1 MSKRVFKLSLIIAIL
16 AVFVS
21 GCTLPW
27 QKKVA
32 NNANSGNSA
41 NTAVEDN
48 SSSTK
53 QLKKFGNYDELKK
66 FLQENNTGN
75 LGFSSGA
82 TRSAVTSMATN
93 ETISSALSDSST
105 TNTANN
111 YSLTNNQVAGVDE
124 ADIIKTEGTYIYALV
139 RNELKIIKASP
150 AADAAVIS
158 TITFKSRPQD
168 IFISGTNLVVF
179 GSDDQISTLEDYQ
192 SFRRQNSYTFFK
204 VFDLSNPTNPTLVRD
219 LDFEGSYTDARL
231 VGDYVYLFTNSSSN
245 YIEGEPLVPRVID
258 GGTVLSSDCAAS
270 EKCFA
275 PDVFYFDIPYDSY
288 NFSNITAINIK
299 DNAEAISGQSYL
311 MNYGQNLYVSP
322 NNIYVT
328 YTETVNEYDLEQTVK
343 RELVFSKLSADD
355 QNKIT
360 AIEEAA
366 DYILSTSEKKIK
378 VSNIVDNYLSNLS
391 TDEQAAIQTS
401 IDEGLKQKLTEKS
414 ANMEKTVI
422 YKIAFNGQHLEYRG
436 LGEVSG
442 QVLNQFSMDENGDYF
457 RIATTRSAIWSR
469 LSDTPSE
476 SYSNVFVLNNELKVV
491 GSLENLATN
500 EKIYAARFM
509 GDRVYLVTF
518 KQTDPLYV
526 VSLSDPTKP
535 AVLGAVKVP
544 GFSTYLHP
552 ADADGNKLI
561 GIGHDTEDDGAGNVK
576 IKGLKIALFDF
587 TDLTQPKEL
596 DSFIIGDAGSDS
608 IALQDHKA
616 FLYSEEKN
624 LLSLPA
630 VLRENDKLIFSGSL
644 VFNIIN
650 NKLTLKGKIDHS
662 AGGTSA
668 SADYWNGYNYYDNTV
683 KRNLYINDNLYTFS
697 NKFLKINNLNDLNLV
712 KSLTLTSGG
721 DDYIITPT
729 PASPETS
736 VVSPSAIPASSP
748 ASSPAAPVDTTSA
761 TTPVTIPGTTPA
773 ETTTETATSTS
784 PSSSTEATAS
794 TTEDVSG
801 NTAISTSTNP

>member
-1 MSKRVFKLSLIIAIL
+1 MSKRIFKLSLIIAIL

-27 QKKVA
+27 QKKAA

-41 NTAVEDN
+41 NTTMEDS

-75 LGFSSGA
+75 QGFSSGA
-82 TRSAVTSMATN
+82 TRSVITSMAAG
-93 ETISSALSDSST
+93 ETISNASSDSST
-105 TNTANN
+105 NN
-111 YSLTNNQVAGVDE
+111 YSSTNNQVAGVDE
-124 ADIIKTEGTYIYALV
+124 ADIIKTDGTYIYALV

-150 AADAAVIS
+150 ASDATVIS

-168 IFISGTNLVVF
+168 IFINGTSLTVF
-179 GSDDQISTLEDYQ
+179 GSDDQISTLETYQ
-192 SFRRQNSYTFFK
+192 SFRRQNPYTFFK
-204 VFDLSNPTNPTLVRD
+204 VFDLSDPTNPALVRD

-245 YIEGEPLVPRVID
+245 YIEGEPLVPRVMD
-258 GGTVLSSDCAAS
+258 GGTVLSSDCAKS

-311 MNYGQNLYVSP
+311 MNYGQNLYVSQ

-328 YTETVNEYDLEQTVK
+328 YTETVNEYDLEQAVK
-343 RELVFSKLSADD
+343 RELVFSKLSIDD

-360 AIEEAA
+360 AIEAVA
-366 DYILSTSEKKIK
+366 DYILSASEKKIK
-378 VSNIVDNYLSNLS
+378 VSNIVDNYLSGLS

-414 ANMEKTVI
+414 ADMEKTVI
-422 YKIAFNGQHLEYRG
+422 YKIAFNGQRLEYRG

-509 GDRVYLVTF
+509 GDRIYLVTF

-526 VSLSDPTKP
+526 ISLSDPTKP

-552 ADADGNKLI
+552 ADTNGNKLI

-608 IALQDHKA
+608 IALQDHRA

-630 VLRENDKLIFSGSL
+630 VLRENDKLTFSGSL

-650 NKLTLKGKIDHS
+650 DKLTLKGKIDHS
-662 AGGTSA
+662 TGGASA
-668 SADYWNGYNYYDNTV
+668 SADYWNGYSYYDNTV

-697 NKFLKINNLNDLNLV
+697 NKFLKINNLADLSLV

-729 PASPETS
+729 PASPE
-736 VVSPSAIPASSP
+736 VPAVSPVVTPE
-748 ASSPAAPVDTTSA
+748 
-761 TTPVTIPGTTPA
+761 TTPVTTPETTPSPEVA
-773 ETTTETATSTS
+773 STTTPETTASTSPEAVASTTEVTPEVVPETIPKDTATATST
-784 PSSSTEATAS
+784 
-794 TTEDVSG
+794 
-801 NTAISTSTNP
+801 NP